1 MEEGSFEGEEY
12 KVEAGTVVDTK
23 ISRKNSWQTHV
34 DLDALLSLSFTDPVI
49 LGGVVESEESTK
61 WSSVWS
67 QGASRS
73 SIASSSTSWIGR
85 MIGEDTDRSRASG
98 TIAYIV
104 LEGDTTHVMSGA
116 TVYAMKTEREVSGN
130 PRTLSIP
137 GGDTAVA
144 TQSSMYG
151 GA

>member
-1 MEEGSFEGEEY
+1 
-12 KVEAGTVVDTK
+12 
-23 ISRKNSWQTHV
+23 
-34 DLDALLSLSFTDPVI
+34 
-49 LGGVVESEESTK
+49 
-61 WSSVWS
+61 
-67 QGASRS
+67 
-73 SIASSSTSWIGR
+73 

-151 GA
+151 RDGSWALTRSVSGSSMSVEVDEDTIGDTGRGHTTEAVSIIVGFA